1 MANVA
6 VQADEF
12 AEMNDWKLGDLRGN
26 ASLRGTTGDRKNQR
40 LINDK

>member
-12 AEMNDWKLGDLRGN
+12 AEMNDWKLGDLRGK
-26 ASLRGTTGDRKNQR
+26 ASLQR
-40 LINDK
+40 HHRAIGKTND

>member
-12 AEMNDWKLGDLRGN
+12 AEMNDWKLGGDLRGK
-26 ASLRGTTGDRKNQR
+26 ASLHGITGR
-40 LINDK
+40 

>member
-12 AEMNDWKLGDLRGN
+12 AEMNDWKLGDLRGQSV
-26 ASLRGTTGDRKNQR
+26 ATRHHRAIGKTD
-40 LINDK
+40 D